1 MKKNIVRYLVS
12 LLLMTGIL
20 SGGSSLLAAPPNN
33 FTATMVTSGME
44 MPMAQMGAK
53 NRVENPAMKG
63 MVTIHLADMKKSILL
78 NTTNK
83 TYFEQPIAER
93 GNAADPYDPDV
104 VFDKKKVGTDTIDSH
119 PCIKYDATFY
129 RKSRPAEKF
138 KATLWEAQD
147 LKGFTIQTEMTV
159 PANPQYPGSG
169 GKMLMKFKDIRLGAA
184 KASMFEVPGDYTKV
198 NSMPELMGLGG
209 MGNFEEMMKNL
220 PKGQRPPKP

>member
-104 VFDKKKVGTDTIDSH
+104 VFDKKKVGTDTIDGH

-129 RKSRPAEKF
+129 RKSRPGEKF

>member
-12 LLLMTGIL
+12 LLLMTGML
-20 SGGSSLLAAPPNN
+20 SGGSSLLAAPPDN

-63 MVTIHLADMKKSILL
+63 LVTIHLADMKKSIML
-78 NTTNK
+78 NTANR
-83 TYFEQPIAER
+83 TYFEQPMAER
-93 GNAADPYDPDV
+93 GNAADPYDPEV
-104 VFDKKKVGTDTIDSH
+104 VFDKKKVGTDTIDGH

-129 RKSRPAEKF
+129 RKSRPGEKF

-209 MGNFEEMMKNL
+209 MGNFEEMMKNI

>member
-63 MVTIHLADMKKSILL
+63 LVTIHLADMKKSIML
-78 NTTNK
+78 NTANR
-83 TYFEQPIAER
+83 TYFEQPMAER
-93 GNAADPYDPDV
+93 GNAADPYDPEV
-104 VFDKKKVGTDTIDSH
+104 VFDKKKVGTDTIDGH

-129 RKSRPAEKF
+129 RKSRPGEKF

>member
-104 VFDKKKVGTDTIDSH
+104 VFDKKKVGTDTIDGH

-129 RKSRPAEKF
+129 RKSRPGEKF

-220 PKGQRPPKP
+220 PKGQRPPKL

>member
-12 LLLMTGIL
+12 LLLMTGML
-20 SGGSSLLAAPPNN
+20 SGGSSLLAAPPDN

-63 MVTIHLADMKKSILL
+63 LVTIHLADMKKSIML
-78 NTTNK
+78 NTANR

-93 GNAADPYDPDV
+93 GNAADPYDPEV
-104 VFDKKKVGTDTIDSH
+104 VFDKKKVGTDTIDGH

-129 RKSRPAEKF
+129 RKSRPGEKF

-169 GKMLMKFKDIRLGAA
+169 GKMVMKFKDIRLGAA

-209 MGNFEEMMKNL
+209 MGNFEEMMKNI

>member
-12 LLLMTGIL
+12 LLLMTGML
-20 SGGSSLLAAPPNN
+20 SGGSSLLAAPPDN

-63 MVTIHLADMKKSILL
+63 LVTIHLADMKKSIML
-78 NTTNK
+78 NTANR
-83 TYFEQPIAER
+83 TYFEQPMAER
-93 GNAADPYDPDV
+93 GNAADPYDPEV
-104 VFDKKKVGTDTIDSH
+104 VFDKKKVGTDTIDGH

-129 RKSRPAEKF
+129 RKSRPGEKF

>member
-104 VFDKKKVGTDTIDSH
+104 VFDKKKVGTDTIDGH

-129 RKSRPAEKF
+129 RKSRPGEKF

-209 MGNFEEMMKNL
+209 MGNFEEMMKNI

>member
-93 GNAADPYDPDV
+93 GNAADPYDPEV
-104 VFDKKKVGTDTIDSH
+104 VFDKKKVGTDTIDGH

-129 RKSRPAEKF
+129 RKSRPGEKF

-209 MGNFEEMMKNL
+209 MGNFEEMMKNI

>member
-83 TYFEQPIAER
+83 TYFEQPIAEH

-104 VFDKKKVGTDTIDSH
+104 VFDKKKVGTDTIDGH

-129 RKSRPAEKF
+129 RKSRPGEKF

>member
-63 MVTIHLADMKKSILL
+63 LVTIHLADMKKSIML
-78 NTTNK
+78 NTANR

-93 GNAADPYDPDV
+93 GNAADPYDPEV
-104 VFDKKKVGTDTIDSH
+104 VFDKKKVGTDTIDGH

-129 RKSRPAEKF
+129 RKSRPGEKF

-169 GKMLMKFKDIRLGAA
+169 GKMVMKFKDIRLGAA

-209 MGNFEEMMKNL
+209 MGNFEEMMKNI

>member
-83 TYFEQPIAER
+83 TYFEQPIAEH

-104 VFDKKKVGTDTIDSH
+104 VFDKKKVGTDTIDDH
-119 PCIKYDATFY
+119 PCIIYDATF
-129 RKSRPAEKF
+129 
-138 KATLWEAQD
+138 
-147 LKGFTIQTEMTV
+147 
-159 PANPQYPGSG
+159 
-169 GKMLMKFKDIRLGAA
+169 
-184 KASMFEVPGDYTKV
+184 
-198 NSMPELMGLGG
+198 
-209 MGNFEEMMKNL
+209 
-220 PKGQRPPKP
+220 